1 MFEQTNPQ
9 FAGGYQYYNGMPVQ
23 QAQKF
28 NNVLTSD
35 EIKSLQQKDA
45 QFSLGLTQEEV
56 LRGVCNHRNPEG
68 DGDALVYDPVTGE
81 ARCTICGYTFRPVD
95 ASLKPED
102 IKESVANVIDVL
114 QTIKLMYI
122 DLPAQAAKDYF
133 PIIPLLEKI
142 PQLFEYAAKN
152 MTKHDAYNWQ
162 YSNRNMGTMAM
173 FQNLNAMFGAMNG
186 MQYQQPQFQQQPM
199 MGQPAGFPNAAYGQP
214 NPFGYQGASM
224 YQPGTNPAF
233 AYTPSQQATPVAP
246 TVAAPTA
253 PTAPAAADA
262 TVTQSVNI

>member
-1 MFEQTNPQ
+1 MFDNSQQQP
-9 FAGGYQYYNGMPVQ
+9 FMGGYYYGGVPAQ

-28 NNVLTSD
+28 NNVLTAE

-45 QFSLGLTQEEV
+45 QFSLGLTQEEI
-56 LRGVCNHRNPEG
+56 LRGICNHRNPEG
-68 DGDALVYDPVTGE
+68 DGDSLVYDPVTGE
-81 ARCTICGYTFRPVD
+81 ARCTICGYTFRPVE
-95 ASLKPED
+95 SGITPEQ
-102 IKESVANVIDVL
+102 IKDDVANVIDLL

-173 FQNLNAMFGAMNG
+173 FQNLNNMFGAMG
-186 MQYQQPQFQQQPM
+186 AMQYQQPQFYGQP
-199 MGQPAGFPNAAYGQP
+199 MGQPAGFPNAAYQQP
-214 NPFGYQGASM
+214 QMNPFGYQGASQ

-233 AYTPSQQATPVAP
+233 AYTPAQQPTLVAP

-253 PTAPAAADA
+253 PAAAEA
-262 TVTQSVNI
+262 TVSQTVNI

>member
-1 MFEQTNPQ
+1 MFEQPQ
-9 FAGGYQYYNGMPVQ
+9 FNQGGFYYNGMQPT

-28 NNVLTSD
+28 NNVLTPD
-35 EIKSLQQKDA
+35 QIKSLQQKDA
-45 QFSLGLTQEEV
+45 QFSLGLTEEEI
-56 LRGVCNHRNPEG
+56 LRGVCNHRNLEG

-81 ARCTICGYTFRPVD
+81 ARCTICGYTFKPVEQGIT
-95 ASLKPED
+95 PEE
-102 IKESVANVIDVL
+102 IKDSVANVIDLL
-114 QTIKLMYI
+114 QTIKLMYV

-173 FQNLNAMFGAMNG
+173 FNNLTNMFGAMNG
-186 MQYQQPQFQQQPM
+186 MQYQQPQFQQPM
-199 MGQPAGFPNAAYGQP
+199 MGQPAGFPNAAYAQ
-214 NPFGYQGASM
+214 NPFGYNGASM

-233 AYTPSQQATPVAP
+233 AYAANQQPTPVAP
-246 TVAAPTA
+246 TVAAPAA
-253 PTAPAAADA
+253 PTAPAAAEA
-262 TVTQSVNI
+262 TVAQAVQI